1 MAISTGFNEFK
12 EAFRDFVIADLL
24 VADLIGNNFFSQ
36 DLATLFEPTFP
47 LATFTS
53 LSGPDNIFI
62 QQFDLTVRAY
72 SNQHYFEAHEVY
84 DAIRRVIGCRTIQP
98 RIITRIVSN
107 PTEDFD
113 EISRLFSVAARFR
126 ITRILS
132 RDQII
137 TD

>member
-24 VADLIGNNFFSQ
+24 VADLIDDRLFSQ

-53 LSGPDNIFI
+53 LAGSDNVFI
-62 QQFDLTVRAY
+62 QQFDLVVRAY
-72 SNQHYFEAHEVY
+72 SNQHYFEANEVFN
-84 DAIRRVIGCRTIQP
+84 AIRRVAGCRTIQP
-98 RIITRIVSN
+98 RIIVRVISN

-113 EISRLFSVAARFR
+113 EISRLFTVSSRFR

-132 RDQII
+132 RDQVI